1 MLYVVYPKFFKSGKK
16 KKKSES
22 EQCYGPFSPT
32 EEQAL
37 PLKSWDGSFQSWEVQ
52 GQTLQY

>member
-1 MLYVVYPKFFKSGKK
+1 MLYVVYPQFFKSGE

>member
-1 MLYVVYPKFFKSGKK
+1 MLFTPNFSKVGKK

-22 EQCYGPFSPT
+22 EQCYGPFCPT

-37 PLKSWDGSFQSWEVQ
+37 PLKSWDGSFQS
-52 GQTLQY
+52 